1 MNQLSSNQLAVLRE
15 RLIAVGG
22 YTFTDEVLY
31 VADRLSKGQC
41 LCVFDTPQAAVYQFL
56 PRQPVEGF
64 QQVTVNQG

>member
-1 MNQLSSNQLAVLRE
+1 MNNLSASQLAVLRD
-15 RLIAVGG
+15 RLILVGG

-31 VADRLSKGQC
+31 IADRLSKGQC
-41 LCVFDTPQAAVYQFL
+41 LCTIDTPQAVVYQFL